1 MSLVSNGNYRV
12 SGNLGPERIRAVV
25 TPAANGTLLIEG
37 ELSDMPFRQT
47 IERL

>member
-12 SGNLGPERIRAVV
+12 SGNLGPDRLRASV
-25 TPAANGTLLIEG
+25 TPAANGTLFIEG